1 VARTLDVKSQ
11 SKVNYD
17 AIIERRKKFQRR
29 NSEIRHDN
37 EEARVLSIKKQQ
49 DFCGAYVWLTMI
61 YFFESMDRL
70 QRYHREKVYL
80 REQFSIYI
88 KYIIKIQRKIREVQ
102 TSWPTKDQSNLART
116 KYGIHLR
123 TQWMRGFV
131 YERAKEVAGEF
142 IKTLLVPRK
151 AYFFLL
157 QYVLIIKNLKI
168 RLKKHMKIKK
178 LLIAQLD
185 EKWNAELMNLV
196 NGQTELSKMKV
207 NFDLGNVKFVSTEM
221 RIGVITHVVNRQLLR
236 YTDVRYESLKEKT
249 YQMIEKKA
257 RQLTQGLENIEK
269 REEEYRTPRSR
280 RDSNLTEERSSH
292 LRQVEV
298 QDSDSM
304 SGKVN
309 RKASGFISRRS
320 IRGLPVISLNFK
332 ETIESK
338 KLKSDAR
345 RDSLALGV
353 SEELDAIASQR
364 RISATNRRKSMLMTD
379 DPARRSSMLQ

>member
-17 AIIERRKKFQRR
+17 AIIARRKKFQRR

-37 EEARVLSIKKQQ
+37 EDARVLSIKRQQ

-61 YFFESMDRL
+61 YLFDSMERL

-102 TSWPTKDQSNLART
+102 ASWPTKDQGSLART
-116 KYGIHLR
+116 KLGIHLR

-131 YERAKEVAGEF
+131 YERAKAVAGEF

-157 QYVLIIKNLKI
+157 QYVLIIRNLKI
-168 RLKKHMKIKK
+168 RLKKHMKTKK
-178 LLIAQLD
+178 RLIAQLD
-185 EKWNAELMNLV
+185 DKWNVELMNLV
-196 NGQTELSKMKV
+196 NGQTKLSMMKV
-207 NFDLGNVKFVSTEM
+207 NFDADNVKFVSSEM
-221 RIGVITHVVNRQLLR
+221 RIGIITHVVNRQLLR

-249 YQMIEKKA
+249 DQMIEKKA

-269 REEEYRTPRSR
+269 REVEYRTPRNR
-280 RDSNLTEERSSH
+280 RDSNLSKERSSH
-292 LRQVEV
+292 LPQVEV
-298 QDSDSM
+298 EDGYSM
-304 SGKVN
+304 SGKN
-309 RKASGFISRRS
+309 THKASGFISRKS
-320 IRGLPVISLNFK
+320 TRGVPAISLNFT

-338 KLKSDAR
+338 KPKPDPR
-345 RDSLALGV
+345 RDSLALV
-353 SEELDAIASQR
+353 LSEELDAIASQR
-364 RISATNRRKSMLMTD
+364 RISATNRRKSMLITD
-379 DPARRSSMLQ
+379 DPARRSNILQ

>member
-11 SKVNYD
+11 SKVKYD

-37 EEARVLSIKKQQ
+37 EDARILSIKKQQ
-49 DFCGAYVWLTMI
+49 GFCGAYVWLTMI
-61 YFFESMDRL
+61 YFFESMERL

-80 REQFSIYI
+80 RDQFSIYI

-151 AYFFLL
+151 AYFLLL

-168 RLKKHMKIKK
+168 RLKKHMKTKK
-178 LLIAQLD
+178 RLIAQLD
-185 EKWNAELMNLV
+185 DKWNIELMNLV

-280 RDSNLTEERSSH
+280 RDSNLSKEPSS
-292 LRQVEV
+292 LLPQVEV
-298 QDSDSM
+298 QDGDSM

-320 IRGLPVISLNFK
+320 IRGLPAIRLNFT

-338 KLKSDAR
+338 KQKPDAR
-345 RDSLALGV
+345 RDSLALVV
-353 SEELDAIASQR
+353 SEELNAIASQR
-364 RISATNRRKSMLMTD
+364 RISATNRRKSMLNTD
-379 DPARRSSMLQ
+379 NPARRSSMLQ

>member
-11 SKVNYD
+11 SKANYD

-29 NSEIRHDN
+29 NSEMRHDN

-61 YFFESMDRL
+61 YFFESMERL

-168 RLKKHMKIKK
+168 RLKKHMKTKK
-178 LLIAQLD
+178 RLIAQLND
-185 EKWNAELMNLV
+185 KWNAELMNLV

-280 RDSNLTEERSSH
+280 RDSNLSKERSSH
-292 LRQVEV
+292 LPQVEV
-298 QDSDSM
+298 QDGDSM

-320 IRGLPVISLNFK
+320 IRGLPAIKLNFK

-338 KLKSDAR
+338 KLKPYAR